1 MQKDIF
7 DDLIVVKRSGQ
18 RVNFN
23 GYKIAVAIKSA
34 FDSVYDSSDESS
46 INKVYEKVL
55 KYIENNYENRKTI
68 NVEDIQDIIEAMLQ
82 EDKYFE
88 VYTAFSEYR
97 KKRAISR
104 KIFTQKQ
111 QHKFLKAIEKIN
123 DDNVLLSDNTF
134 KLNDVVVKYGMTVIN
149 EITKSY
155 IIDNKYLREHDEGN
169 IFIHDMCNFSLGRL
183 SNIHIDM
190 SEYLKNNSFD
200 SFIYYLK
207 SLSTEVNGEIS
218 IPALDT
224 LLEQYCLQTF
234 KKIYIDYLSKYLKVS
249 GFDQYINLNKII
261 EMVNKESDIMFEMSN
276 YSIYMLSSQVEN
288 IFSQAYKDSVNK
300 CKNDFYLNI
309 KNLFCTLDGSNRKY
323 SFSFGTSSNY
333 IGSCLNKIII
343 EVLNELDRLSNV
355 SATFKY
361 NQINKDYLKEICSL
375 VLNGKNVLIA
385 NLNAS
390 YNKNINDV
398 EYFSDGVRIFENNND
413 DESGSVG
420 RMMIAITSI
429 NFARL
434 GLEFE
439 NDTIKNFY
447 NKLDFVLETVK
458 NELLLTFETIGN
470 KNKDNYDYLFN
481 NNVMNDQKLE
491 NGQKI
496 RKVIKNGD
504 LLIGVIGLKEC
515 VNLLEKDE
523 SKQLSVLR
531 DILKFLNYKCLNYRE
546 ETRLNFYINAPYE
559 SLAARELMTL
569 DKSIYGIRKEI
580 KNKYSYDSVYNL
592 PILKDDYKSIGE
604 IQKFISGGSVYEIKL
619 NKSISINKLE
629 EMIFNLF
636 DNDIGLLKFRSKE
649 VT

>member
-1 MQKDIF
+1 
-7 DDLIVVKRSGQ
+7 
-18 RVNFN
+18 
-23 GYKIAVAIKSA
+23 
-34 FDSVYDSSDESS
+34 
-46 INKVYEKVL
+46 
-55 KYIENNYENRKTI
+55 
-68 NVEDIQDIIEAMLQ
+68 
-82 EDKYFE
+82 
-88 VYTAFSEYR
+88 
-97 KKRAISR
+97 
-104 KIFTQKQ
+104 
-111 QHKFLKAIEKIN
+111 
-123 DDNVLLSDNTF
+123 
-134 KLNDVVVKYGMTVIN
+134 
-149 EITKSY
+149 
-155 IIDNKYLREHDEGN
+155 
-169 IFIHDMCNFSLGRL
+169 
-183 SNIHIDM
+183 
-190 SEYLKNNSFD
+190 
-200 SFIYYLK
+200 
-207 SLSTEVNGEIS
+207 
-218 IPALDT
+218 
-224 LLEQYCLQTF
+224 
-234 KKIYIDYLSKYLKVS
+234 
-249 GFDQYINLNKII
+249 
-261 EMVNKESDIMFEMSN
+261 
-276 YSIYMLSSQVEN
+276 MLSSQVEN

-309 KNLFCTLDGSNRKY
+309 KNLFCTLDASNKKY

-343 EVLNELDRLSNV
+343 EVLNELNRLSNV

-390 YNKNINDV
+390 YNKNINEV

-481 NNVMNDQKLE
+481 NNVMSDQKLE

-523 SKQLSVLR
+523 SKQLSLLR

-619 NKSISINKLE
+619 NKSMSINKLE